1 LVRLGSKRLD
11 PLYFAANMGGLTLRL
26 LRMGSPNERIK
37 LPKTLYNDRPMKH
50 LILPKEID
58 SKFRFIIVAAQRAKQ
73 LQAGAKPRVL
83 TTSYKPTRVAIEEV
97 LAGAVSWEMKAEV
110 PRVTNI
116 D

>member
-1 LVRLGSKRLD
+1 
-11 PLYFAANMGGLTLRL
+11 M
-26 LRMGSPNERIK
+26 PNPVN
-37 LPKTLYNDRPMKH
+37 PKPFINDRPVKH

-97 LAGAVSWEMKAEV
+97 LAGAVSWEMKQEP